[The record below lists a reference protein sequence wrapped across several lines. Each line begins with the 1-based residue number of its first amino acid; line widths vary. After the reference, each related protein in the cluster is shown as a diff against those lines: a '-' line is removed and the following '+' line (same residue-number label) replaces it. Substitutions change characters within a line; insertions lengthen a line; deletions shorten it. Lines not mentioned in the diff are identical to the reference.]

1 MVPVLDILDKLGR
14 LGRLGMVLVSGKP
27 DRLDMA
33 QALDIPGKGLAQ
45 GKQSVP
51 GK

>member
-1 MVPVLDILDKLGR
+1 MVPVLDIPDKQ
-14 LGRLGMVLVSGKP
+14 GRLGMVLVSGKP